1 MSNEL
6 LEIDELRVGF
16 DGFLALDGLSLT
28 IGDGELR
35 FIIGPNGAGKT
46 TLLDVATG
54 LTRPTAGSVRFDGAE
69 IAKLA
74 EHKIVRRGIG
84 RTFQNATVFDAL
96 TVSENLD
103 LAASSHRRWGL
114 LRPPALSGELESL
127 VEDVGLA
134 QVAHDPAG
142 SLSHGQRSW
151 LEIAMLL
158 AQRPR
163 LLLLDEPVAG
173 MSKAERAAT
182 GELLVEIASQ
192 RTVVVIEHD
201 MEFVRQFAEH
211 VSVLHAGGLL
221 REGSVA
227 EVQADPEVQ
236 RLYLTPDHGDEASD
250 TDEALDAN
258 ELTAATAR

>member
-1 MSNEL
+1 MLSVTALAAGYGGAAVFEDVSLDVEDGGLVCL
-6 LEIDELRVGF
+6 LGRNGVGKSTLLNALI
-16 DGFLALDGLSLT
+16 GLLPVRAGEVRLDGEAVT
-28 IGDGELR
+28 KMAAHQRI
-35 FIIGPNGAGKT
+35 
-46 TLLDVATG
+46 
-54 LTRPTAGSVRFDGAE
+54 
-69 IAKLA
+69 
-74 EHKIVRRGIG
+74 RRGMG
-84 RTFQNATVFDAL
+84 YVPQGQAVFDAL

-127 VEDVGLA
+127 LEDVGLA